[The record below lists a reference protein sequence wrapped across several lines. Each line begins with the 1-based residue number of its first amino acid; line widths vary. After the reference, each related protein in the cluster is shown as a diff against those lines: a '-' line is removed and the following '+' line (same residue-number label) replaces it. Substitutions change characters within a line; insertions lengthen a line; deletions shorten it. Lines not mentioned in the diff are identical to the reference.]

1 MASPSFDLMVESA
14 PLTDLVAK
22 EVEEQLFSAL
32 RQQTDRS
39 VPIDLPRSDFWSKVG
54 LLLDTIELEI
64 HQQYHSQGPDLRLQN
79 LQKRQANIRRTAN
92 DLARRR
98 LVALLQH
105 AASSSFRSGGD
116 NSLTP
121 MDWTRHD
128 PKERTFY
135 SNLIEQVNHFKND
148 VGWQAIQQGTVPD
161 RSGASTHAPGTTQL
175 DEWSEKPGGL
185 TGSGPPPIEI
195 IQDERLDEI
204 IEDEEELIAKLD
216 AYPELEGLQP
226 VAESAKTVS
235 VQGSSHLAT
244 PELAA
249 TKSRPVLDFD
259 TWAEAESNEEPAK
272 ETEENIPDKEML
284 RIRVL
289 QTMPDAIWIGEDE
302 ILMQAGDI
310 HFVEQSIANYLIE
323 SSVAAAAPL

>member
-1 MASPSFDLMVESA
+1 MASSPFGVMAESGS
-14 PLTDLVAK
+14 LNDLVAK
-22 EVEEQLFSAL
+22 EVEEQLFAAL

-54 LLLDTIELEI
+54 QLLDTIEVEI

-92 DLARRR
+92 DLVRRR
-98 LVALLQH
+98 LVAMLQH
-105 AASSSFRSGGD
+105 AASSSFRTGGD
-116 NSLTP
+116 NNLTP
-121 MDWTRHD
+121 LDWTRHD

-135 SNLIEQVNHFKND
+135 SNLIEQVNRFKND
-148 VGWQAIQQGTVPD
+148 VGWQAIQQGVAAD
-161 RSGASTHAPGTTQL
+161 GFGVSTHAPGTTQL
-175 DEWSEKPGGL
+175 DEWSEQPGGL
-185 TGSGPPPIEI
+185 TGSGPPPLEI
-195 IQDERLDEI
+195 QQEGILDGI
-204 IEDEEELIAKLD
+204 IEDEEEIIAKLE

-226 VAESAKTVS
+226 VAEPTIVVP

-244 PELAA
+244 PELAP

-259 TWAEAESNEEPAK
+259 AWAEAESDEESV
-272 ETEENIPDKEML
+272 EENDKTIADKEML

-289 QTMPDAIWIGEDE
+289 QTMPEAIWIDEDE

-323 SSVAAAAPL
+323 SGVAAAAPL

>member
-1 MASPSFDLMVESA
+1 MASSSFGVMAESG

-39 VPIDLPRSDFWSKVG
+39 VPIDLPRSDFWSRVG
-54 LLLDTIELEI
+54 LLLDTIEVEI

-135 SNLIEQVNHFKND
+135 SNLIEHINRFKND
-148 VGWQAIQQGTVPD
+148 VGWQTIQQGTVSD
-161 RSGASTHAPGTTQL
+161 RSEISTHAPGTTQL
-175 DEWSEKPGGL
+175 DEWSEQPGGL
-185 TGSGPPPIEI
+185 TGSGPPPIGI

-204 IEDEEELIAKLD
+204 IEDEEEIIAKLE

-226 VAESAKTVS
+226 VAESIKTVP

-244 PELAA
+244 PELAP

-259 TWAEAESNEEPAK
+259 AWAEAESNEETIK
-272 ETEENIPDKEML
+272 ENEETIPNKEML

>member
-1 MASPSFDLMVESA
+1 MASYSFAVMAESG

-22 EVEEQLFSAL
+22 EVEEQLFAAL

-39 VPIDLPRSDFWSKVG
+39 VPIDLPRNDFWSKVG
-54 LLLDTIELEI
+54 LLLDTIEVEI

-135 SNLIEQVNHFKND
+135 SNLIEQVNVFKKD
-148 VGWQAIQQGTVPD
+148 VGWQAIQQGTATE
-161 RSGASTHAPGTTQL
+161 RTGMSTHAPGTTQL
-175 DEWSEKPGGL
+175 DEWSEEPGGL
-185 TGSGPPPIEI
+185 TGSGPPPLDI
-195 IQDERLDEI
+195 IQEERIDER
-204 IEDEEELIAKLD
+204 IEDEEEIIAKLE

-226 VAESAKTVS
+226 VSKPS
-235 VQGSSHLAT
+235 ISPPVQGSSHQAT
-244 PELAA
+244 PELAP

-259 TWAEAESNEEPAK
+259 AWAEAESSEDSVK
-272 ETEENIPDKEML
+272 EDDEIIQEKEML

-289 QTMPDAIWIGEDE
+289 QTMPDPIWIGEDE
-302 ILMQAGDI
+302 ILMEAGDI

-323 SSVAAAAPL
+323 SSVATAAPL

>member
-1 MASPSFDLMVESA
+1 MASYCFGAMVESG
-14 PLTDLVAK
+14 PLSDLVAK

-39 VPIDLPRSDFWSKVG
+39 VPIDLPRNDFWSKVG
-54 LLLDTIELEI
+54 LLLDTIEVEI

-135 SNLIEQVNHFKND
+135 SNLIEQVNLFKND
-148 VGWQAIQQGTVPD
+148 VGWQAIQQGTGPD
-161 RSGASTHAPGTTQL
+161 RAGVSTHAPGTTQL
-175 DEWSEKPGGL
+175 DEWSEQPGGL
-185 TGSGPPPIEI
+185 TGSGPPPLEI
-195 IQDERLDEI
+195 IEDERLDEI
-204 IEDEEELIAKLD
+204 IEDEEEIIAKLE

-226 VAESAKTVS
+226 VAESTRTVS

-244 PELAA
+244 PELAP

-259 TWAEAESNEEPAK
+259 AWAEAESTDEPVKEKEEV
-272 ETEENIPDKEML
+272 IPDKEMM

-289 QTMPDAIWIGEDE
+289 QTMPDAIWLGEDE
-302 ILMQAGDI
+302 IIMQAGDI